1 MAFKEKI
8 GVRSVRLALTVLA
21 GSVLFSGQSMADEAI
36 QKVEITG
43 SSIKRIAV
51 EGALPVQRLSQE
63 AIAKSGATSVADLI
77 QALPA
82 MQGFT
87 IGAVAA
93 GSDSGGNTSASLHG
107 IGESYTLVLLN
118 GRRIAP
124 QGSGTTV
131 NLNAIPMSAVERV
144 EILTDGAS
152 ALYGSDAIAGVL
164 NFILKK
170 NQQGATLEATYSAP
184 EDKGGNAWN
193 TSVTYGFGDLD
204 EDRFNVLLSYRH
216 DEQSKLRATD
226 RNFADTSY
234 LKFNRGG
241 KNYIWDRTST
251 SASPAGATVAYK
263 TKNSTSTSFTPYLLQ
278 NKGNCPD
285 DSFVTTGNARACG
298 FDTGSTVEIVPQSK
312 RDSLFSK
319 ATYKLNDSLNAFAE
333 LAYSR
338 YDLTARIAANPIP
351 ISIAQTEKDPVTGVE
366 KLVFNNPSAYANY
379 VQPYLSPA
387 QQGDIKSVTANYRST
402 DFGLRA
408 SQTVTQTKH
417 MVVGVE
423 GELGAWNF
431 ESGLTWSQNSIDE
444 RYTGGYATNQGF
456 KDILANPDFDPFA
469 TTQKPSVQAQIAGAQ
484 FVGSVRTASTTMR
497 GIDTHGSREL
507 FSLPGGKASLGI
519 GGDYRTYIYEQS
531 PGSNATG
538 DDLYNFNTKA
548 AYDMSR
554 DTYGAFVE
562 LLAPLTKSFEMTV
575 GGRYDAVKAIDD
587 KLNKKTVGKKD
598 SANTYK
604 VSARWQPVQ
613 TVLIRGSYGT
623 GFKAPSMLDIAQPLV
638 NAGFT
643 AKKFDCPYPGM
654 PLCRAEATQYNAVS
668 QGNPELQSE
677 KSKQFTLGF
686 RVEPSA
692 AFSFG
697 ADLWDVKLS
706 NAVSEITEEQA
717 FADPVKYATSFT
729 QYIEPSTG
737 NTYYAFKKLSVNIG
751 KKEYRGIDWDL
762 SANHKFDFG
771 KLTAQL
777 SGTHMLHANYT
788 KAGSNNVFTSN
799 MNFFGDTNEV
809 TFRNLMKLTTTL
821 DTGRLSNTV
830 TVNYRNGYTDAAA
843 TVYDVA
849 AAKEVK
855 GFRLQVPSYTT
866 FDWQARF
873 AFDKQTTVRAGIK
886 NLFDRAPP
894 LSLRASSGHQVGF
907 DPRYADPMMRSFY
920 ITGNYKF

>member
-1 MAFKEKI
+1 
-8 GVRSVRLALTVLA
+8 
-21 GSVLFSGQSMADEAI
+21 MADEAI

-93 GSDSGGNTSASLHG
+93 GSNSGGNTSASLHG
-107 IGESYTLVLLN
+107 IGETYTLVLLN

-152 ALYGSDAIAGVL
+152 ALYGSDAIAGVV

-170 NQQGATLEATYSAP
+170 NQQGATLEATYGGP

-193 TSVTYGFGDLD
+193 TSVTYGFGDLE
-204 EDRFNVLLSYRH
+204 EDRFNVLISYRH
-216 DEQSKLRATD
+216 DEQSKLKATD
-226 RNFADTSY
+226 RKFADSSY
-234 LKFNRGG
+234 LKFARNG

-251 SASPAGATVAYK
+251 SAAPAGATVAYN
-263 TKNSTSTSFTPYLLQ
+263 TKDSASTAFTPYYLQ
-278 NKGNCPD
+278 NNKTCPD
-285 DSFVTTGNARACG
+285 GFDLTTSNPRACG

-312 RDSLFSK
+312 RDSLFTK
-319 ATYKLNDSLNAFAE
+319 ATYKLNDNLNAFAE
-333 LAYSR
+333 VAYSR
-338 YDLTARIAANPIP
+338 FDLTARIAANPIP
-351 ISIAQTEKDPVTGVE
+351 ISIAKD
-366 KLVFNNPSAYANY
+366 SALYNTY
-379 VQPYLSPA
+379 VSPYLTPA
-387 QQGDIKSVTANYRST
+387 QRADVKSVTANYRTT

-408 SQTVTQTKH
+408 SNTITETKH

-431 ESGLTWSQNSIDE
+431 ESGLTWSQNAIDE
-444 RYTGGYATNQGF
+444 RYTGGYAKNQAF
-456 KDILANPDFDPFA
+456 KDMIANPEFNPFA
-469 TTQKPSVQAQIAGAQ
+469 SKQSAAIQSQIAGAQ
-484 FVGSVRTASTTMR
+484 FVGSIRTASTTMR
-497 GIDTHGSREL
+497 GVDTHGSREL
-507 FSLPGGKASLGI
+507 FDLPGGKASLGI
-519 GGDYRTYIYEQS
+519 GGDYRTYRYEQS
-531 PGSNATG
+531 PDSNGTSK
-538 DDLYNFNTKA
+538 DIYNFNTSP
-548 AYDMSR
+548 AYDLSR

-587 KLNKKTVGKKD
+587 KLTNKTVGKKD

-623 GFKAPSMLDIAQPLV
+623 GFKAPSMLDLAQPLV
-638 NAGFT
+638 AAGFT
-643 AKKFDCPYPGM
+643 AKKFDCPYPGTQ
-654 PLCRAEATQYNAVS
+654 LCRAEATQYNAMS
-668 QGNPELQSE
+668 QGNPDLQSE

-697 ADLWDVKLS
+697 ADLWDVKLR

-737 NTYYAFKKLSVNIG
+737 NAYYAFKKLSVNIG

-788 KAGSNNVFTSN
+788 KAGSDNVYTSN

-849 AAKEVK
+849 AKKEEK

-873 AFDKQTTVRAGIK
+873 AFDKQTTIRAGIK

-894 LSLRASSGHQVGF
+894 LSLRSSSGHQIGF

>member
-170 NQQGATLEATYSAP
+170 NQQGATLEATYGAP

-226 RNFADTSY
+226 RNFAASSY
-234 LKFNRGG
+234 VPFSRNGN
-241 KNYIWDRTST
+241 NYIWDRTST
-251 SASPAGATVAYK
+251 SGSPAGATVAY
-263 TKNSTSTSFTPYLLQ
+263 NSGAPSTAFSPYLAK
-278 NKGNCPD
+278 NGNCPEGFD
-285 DSFVTTGNARACG
+285 ITTANARACG

-319 ATYKLNDSLNAFAE
+319 ATYKLNDNLNAFAE

-351 ISIAQTEKDPVTGVE
+351 IAIAKD
-366 KLVFNNPSAYANY
+366 SALYNTY
-379 VQPYLSPA
+379 VSPYLTPA
-387 QQGDIKSVTANYRST
+387 QRADVKSVTANYRST

-408 SQTVTQTKH
+408 SNTITETKH

-444 RYTGGYATNQGF
+444 RYTGGYQKSQEF
-456 KDILANPDFDPFA
+456 KNILANPDFNPFA
-469 TTQKPSVQAQIAGAQ
+469 ATQNPSVQAQVAGAQ

-497 GIDTHGSREL
+497 GVDTHGSREL
-507 FSLPGGKASLGI
+507 FDLPGGKASLGI
-519 GGDYRTYIYEQS
+519 GGDYRTYTYEQS

-538 DDLYNFNTKA
+538 DDIYNFNTKP

-575 GGRYDAVKAIDD
+575 GGRHDAVKAIDD
-587 KLNKKTVGKKD
+587 KLNNKTVGKKD

-623 GFKAPSMLDIAQPLV
+623 GFKAPSMLEIAQPLV

-643 AKKFDCPYPGM
+643 AKKFDCPYPGNA
-654 PLCRAEATQYNAVS
+654 LCRAEATQYNAVS
-668 QGNPELQSE
+668 QGNPDLQSE

-697 ADLWDVKLS
+697 ADLWDVKLR
-706 NAVSEITEEQA
+706 NAVSEVSEEQA
-717 FADPVKYATSFT
+717 FADPIKYASSFGT
-729 QYIEPSTG
+729 YVEPSTG
-737 NTYYAFKKLSVNIG
+737 IAYYAFKKLSVNIG

-762 SANHKFDFG
+762 SANHKFSFG

-788 KAGSNNVFTSN
+788 KAGSDNIYTSN

-843 TVYDVA
+843 TVYNLA
-849 AAKEVK
+849 TKKEEK
-855 GFRLQVPSYTT
+855 NFRLQVPSYTT

-873 AFDKQTTVRAGIK
+873 AFDKQTTIRAGIK

-894 LSLRASSGHQVGF
+894 LSLRASSGHQIGF

-920 ITGNYKF
+920 VTGNYKF

>member
-1 MAFKEKI
+1 
-8 GVRSVRLALTVLA
+8 
-21 GSVLFSGQSMADEAI
+21 MADEAI

-93 GSDSGGNTSASLHG
+93 GSNSGGNTSASLHG
-107 IGESYTLVLLN
+107 IGETYTLVLLN

-144 EILTDGAS
+144 EVLTDGAS
-152 ALYGSDAIAGVL
+152 ALYGSDAIAGVV

-184 EDKGGNAWN
+184 EAKGGNTWN

-204 EDRFNVLLSYRH
+204 EDRFNVLVSYRH

-226 RNFADTSY
+226 RTFADSSY
-234 LKFNRGG
+234 LKFARGG

-251 SASPAGATVAYK
+251 SAAPAGATVAYK
-263 TKNSTSTSFTPYLLQ
+263 TKDSVSTAFTPYLEMT
-278 NKGNCPD
+278 GECPTGFD
-285 DSFVTTGNARACG
+285 LTTSNARACG

-312 RDSLFSK
+312 RDSLFTK
-319 ATYKLNDSLNAFAE
+319 GTYKLNDNLNAFAE
-333 LAYSR
+333 VAYSR
-338 YDLTARIAANPIP
+338 FDLTARIAANPIP
-351 ISIAQTEKDPVTGVE
+351 ISIAKD
-366 KLVFNNPSAYANY
+366 SALYNTY
-379 VQPYLSPA
+379 VSPYLTPA
-387 QQGDIKSVTANYRST
+387 QRADVKSVTANYRTT

-408 SQTVTQTKH
+408 SNTITETKH

-456 KDILANPDFDPFA
+456 KDILANPDFNPFA
-469 TTQKPSVQAQIAGAQ
+469 TTQKPSVQSQIAGAQ
-484 FVGSVRTASTTMR
+484 FIGSIRTASTTMR
-497 GIDTHGSREL
+497 GVDTHGSREL
-507 FSLPGGKASLGI
+507 FDLPGGKASLGI
-519 GGDYRTYIYEQS
+519 GGDYRTYRYEQS
-531 PGSNATG
+531 PDSNGTSK
-538 DDLYNFNTKA
+538 DIYNFNTSP
-548 AYDMSR
+548 AYDLSR

-587 KLNKKTVGKKD
+587 KLHSKTVGKKD

-623 GFKAPSMLDIAQPLV
+623 GFKAPSMLDLAQPLV
-638 NAGFT
+638 TAGFT
-643 AKKFDCPYPGM
+643 AKKFDCPYPGTA
-654 PLCRAEATQYNAVS
+654 LCRAEATQYNAMS
-668 QGNPELQSE
+668 EGNPELQSE

-697 ADLWDVKLS
+697 ADLWDVKLR
-706 NAVSEITEEQA
+706 NAVSEITEAQA

-737 NTYYAFKKLSVNIG
+737 NPYYAFKKLSVNIG

-788 KAGSNNVFTSN
+788 KAGSDNIYTSN
-799 MNFFGDTNEV
+799 MDFFGDTNEV

-849 AAKEVK
+849 TKKEVK
-855 GFRLQVPSYTT
+855 DFRLQVPSYTT

-873 AFDKQTTVRAGIK
+873 AFDKQTTIRAGIK

-894 LSLRASSGHQVGF
+894 LSLRSSSGHQVGF

>member
-93 GSDSGGNTSASLHG
+93 GSNSGGNTSASLHG
-107 IGESYTLVLLN
+107 IGETYTLVLLN

-144 EILTDGAS
+144 EVLTDGAS
-152 ALYGSDAIAGVL
+152 ALYGSDAIAGVV

-170 NQQGATLEATYSAP
+170 NQQGATLEATYGGP

-204 EDRFNVLLSYRH
+204 EDRFNVLVSYRH
-216 DEQSKLRATD
+216 DEQSKLKATD
-226 RNFADTSY
+226 RTFADSSY
-234 LKFNRGG
+234 LKFARGG

-251 SASPAGATVAYK
+251 SAAPAGATVAYK
-263 TKNSTSTSFTPYLLQ
+263 TKDSVSTAFTPYLEMT
-278 NKGNCPD
+278 GDCPTGFD
-285 DSFVTTGNARACG
+285 LTTSNPRACG

-312 RDSLFSK
+312 RDSLFTK
-319 ATYKLNDSLNAFAE
+319 GTYKLNDNLNAFAE
-333 LAYSR
+333 VAYSR
-338 YDLTARIAANPIP
+338 FDLTARIAANPIP
-351 ISIAQTEKDPVTGVE
+351 ISIAKD
-366 KLVFNNPSAYANY
+366 SALYNTY
-379 VQPYLSPA
+379 VSPYLTPA
-387 QQGDIKSVTANYRST
+387 QRADVKSVTANYRTT

-408 SQTVTQTKH
+408 SNTITETKH

-444 RYTGGYATNQGF
+444 RYTGGYAKNQAF
-456 KDILANPDFDPFA
+456 KDIIGNPEFNPFA
-469 TTQKPSVQAQIAGAQ
+469 SKQSAAIQSKIAGAQ
-484 FVGSVRTASTTMR
+484 FTGSIRTASTTMR
-497 GIDTHGSREL
+497 GVDTHGSREL

-519 GGDYRTYIYEQS
+519 GGDYRTYRYEQS
-531 PGSNATG
+531 PDSNGTSK
-538 DDLYNFNTKA
+538 DIYNFNTSP
-548 AYDMSR
+548 AYDLSR

-587 KLNKKTVGKKD
+587 KLNSKTVGKKD

-623 GFKAPSMLDIAQPLV
+623 GFKAPSMLDLAQPLV
-638 NAGFT
+638 TAGFT
-643 AKKFDCPYPGM
+643 AKKFDCPYPGTA
-654 PLCRAEATQYNAVS
+654 LCRAEATQYNAMS
-668 QGNPELQSE
+668 EGNPELQSE

-697 ADLWDVKLS
+697 ADLWDVKLR
-706 NAVSEITEEQA
+706 NAVSEITEAQA

-729 QYIEPSTG
+729 QYVEPSTG

-799 MNFFGDTNEV
+799 MDFFGDTNEV

-849 AAKEVK
+849 TKKEVK
-855 GFRLQVPSYTT
+855 DFRLQVPSYTT

-873 AFDKQTTVRAGIK
+873 AFDKQTTIRAGIK

-894 LSLRASSGHQVGF
+894 LSLRSSSGPQVGF

>member
-63 AIAKSGATSVADLI
+63 AIARTGATTVADLV
-77 QALPA
+77 QSLPA

-93 GSDSGGNTSASLHG
+93 GSNSGGRTSASIHD

-124 QGSGTTV
+124 QGSGTSV

-170 NQQGATLEATYSAP
+170 NQQGATLEATYGGP

-226 RNFADTSY
+226 RKFAASSY
-234 LKFNRGG
+234 VPFSRNGN
-241 KNYIWDRTST
+241 NYLWDRTST
-251 SASPAGATVAYK
+251 SGSPAGATVAYK
-263 TKNSTSTSFTPYLLQ
+263 SGAPSTAFSPYLAK
-278 NKGNCPD
+278 NGNCPD
-285 DSFVTTGNARACG
+285 GFDVTTANARACG

-319 ATYKLNDSLNAFAE
+319 ATYKLNDNLNAFAE

-351 ISIAQTEKDPVTGVE
+351 IAISTK
-366 KLVFNNPSAYANY
+366 SALYGTY
-379 VQPYLSPA
+379 VSPYLTPA
-387 QQGDIKSVTANYRST
+387 QRNDVKSVTANYRST

-408 SQTVTQTKH
+408 SNTITETKH

-431 ESGLTWSQNSIDE
+431 ESGLTWSQNSINE
-444 RYTGGYATNQGF
+444 RYTGGYQKSQEF
-456 KDILANPDFDPFA
+456 KDILANPEFDPFA
-469 TTQKPSVQAQIAGAQ
+469 ATQKPSVQAQIAGAQ

-497 GIDTHGSREL
+497 GVDTHGSREL

-519 GGDYRTYIYEQS
+519 GGDYRTYTYEQS

-538 DDLYNFNTKA
+538 DDIYNFNTKA

-575 GGRYDAVKAIDD
+575 GGRHDAVKAIDD
-587 KLNKKTVGKKD
+587 KLNHKTVGKKD

-623 GFKAPSMLDIAQPLV
+623 GFKAPSMLEIAQPLV

-643 AKKFDCPYPGM
+643 AKKFDCPYPGS

-668 QGNPELQSE
+668 QGNPDLQSE

-686 RVEPSA
+686 RVEPSS

-697 ADLWDVKLS
+697 ADLWDVKLR
-706 NAVSEITEEQA
+706 NAVSEVSEEQA
-717 FADPVKYATSFT
+717 FADPVKYASSFGE
-729 QYIEPSTG
+729 YIEPSTG
-737 NTYYAFKKLSVNIG
+737 IAYYAFKKLSVNIG

-788 KAGSNNVFTSN
+788 KAGSDDIYTSN

-843 TVYDVA
+843 TVYNLA
-849 AAKEVK
+849 TKKEEK
-855 GFRLQVPSYTT
+855 NFRLQVPSYTT

>member
-107 IGESYTLVLLN
+107 IGETYTLVLLN

-170 NQQGATLEATYSAP
+170 NQQGATLEATYGGP

-226 RNFADTSY
+226 RTFAATSY
-234 LKFNRGG
+234 VPFSRNGN
-241 KNYIWDRTST
+241 NYIWDRTST

-263 TKNSTSTSFTPYLLQ
+263 SGAPSTAFSPYLAK
-278 NKGNCPD
+278 NGNCPEGFD
-285 DSFVTTGNARACG
+285 VTTANARACG

-319 ATYKLNDSLNAFAE
+319 ATYKLNDNLNAFAE

-351 ISIAQTEKDPVTGVE
+351 IAIAKD
-366 KLVFNNPSAYANY
+366 SALYNTY
-379 VQPYLSPA
+379 VSPYLTPA
-387 QQGDIKSVTANYRST
+387 QRADVKSVTANYRST

-408 SQTVTQTKH
+408 SNTITETKH

-444 RYTGGYATNQGF
+444 RYTGGYQKSQEF
-456 KDILANPDFDPFA
+456 KNILANPDFNPFA
-469 TTQKPSVQAQIAGAQ
+469 ATQKPSVQAQVAGAQ

-519 GGDYRTYIYEQS
+519 GGDYRTYTYEQS
-531 PGSNATG
+531 PGATG
-538 DDLYNFNTKA
+538 DDIYSFNTKP

-587 KLNKKTVGKKD
+587 KLNNKTVGKKD

-643 AKKFDCPYPGM
+643 AKKFDCPYPGNA
-654 PLCRAEATQYNAVS
+654 LCRAEATQYNAVS
-668 QGNPELQSE
+668 QGNPDLQSE

-686 RVEPSA
+686 RVEPSS

-697 ADLWDVKLS
+697 ADLWDVKLR
-706 NAVSEITEEQA
+706 NAVSEVSEEQA
-717 FADPVKYATSFT
+717 FADPVKYASSFGE
-729 QYIEPSTG
+729 YIEPSTG
-737 NTYYAFKKLSVNIG
+737 IAYYAFKKLSVNIG

-762 SANHKFDFG
+762 SANHKFSFG

-788 KAGSNNVFTSN
+788 KAGSDNVFTSN

-830 TVNYRNGYTDAAA
+830 TVNYRNGYTDAPA
-843 TVYDVA
+843 TVYNLA
-849 AAKEVK
+849 TQKEEK
-855 GFRLQVPSYTT
+855 NFRLQVPSYTT

-873 AFDKQTTVRAGIK
+873 AFDKQTTIRAGIK

-894 LSLRASSGHQVGF
+894 LSLRASSGHQIGF

-920 ITGNYKF
+920 VTGNYKF

>member
-93 GSDSGGNTSASLHG
+93 GSNSGGNTSASLHG
-107 IGESYTLVLLN
+107 IGETYTLVLLN

-144 EILTDGAS
+144 EVLTDGAS
-152 ALYGSDAIAGVL
+152 ALYGSDAIAGVV

-170 NQQGATLEATYSAP
+170 NQQGATLEATYGGP

-204 EDRFNVLLSYRH
+204 EDRFNVLVSYRH
-216 DEQSKLRATD
+216 DEQSKLKATD
-226 RNFADTSY
+226 RTFADSSY
-234 LKFNRGG
+234 LKFARGG

-251 SASPAGATVAYK
+251 SAAPAGATVAYK
-263 TKNSTSTSFTPYLLQ
+263 TKDSVSTAFTPYLEMT
-278 NKGNCPD
+278 GDCPPGFD
-285 DSFVTTGNARACG
+285 LTTSNPRACG

-312 RDSLFSK
+312 RDSLFTK
-319 ATYKLNDSLNAFAE
+319 GTYKLNDNLNAFAE
-333 LAYSR
+333 VAYSR
-338 YDLTARIAANPIP
+338 FDLTARIAANPIP
-351 ISIAQTEKDPVTGVE
+351 ISIAKD
-366 KLVFNNPSAYANY
+366 SALYNTY
-379 VQPYLSPA
+379 VSPYLTPA
-387 QQGDIKSVTANYRST
+387 QRADVKSVTANYRTT

-408 SQTVTQTKH
+408 SNTITETKH

-444 RYTGGYATNQGF
+444 RYTGGYAKNQAF
-456 KDILANPDFDPFA
+456 KDIIGNPEFNPFA
-469 TTQKPSVQAQIAGAQ
+469 SKQSAAIQSKIAGAQ
-484 FVGSVRTASTTMR
+484 FTGSIRTASTTMR
-497 GIDTHGSREL
+497 GVDTHGSREL

-519 GGDYRTYIYEQS
+519 GGDYRTYRYEQS
-531 PGSNATG
+531 PDSNGTSK
-538 DDLYNFNTKA
+538 DIYNFNTSP
-548 AYDMSR
+548 AYDLSR

-587 KLNKKTVGKKD
+587 KLNSKTVGKKD

-623 GFKAPSMLDIAQPLV
+623 GFKAPSMLDLAQPLV
-638 NAGFT
+638 TAGFT
-643 AKKFDCPYPGM
+643 AKKFDCPYPGTA
-654 PLCRAEATQYNAVS
+654 LCRAEATQYNAMS
-668 QGNPELQSE
+668 EGNPELQSE

-697 ADLWDVKLS
+697 ADLWDVKLR
-706 NAVSEITEEQA
+706 NAVSEITEAQA

-729 QYIEPSTG
+729 QYVEPSTG

-799 MNFFGDTNEV
+799 MDFFGDTNEV

-849 AAKEVK
+849 TKKEVK
-855 GFRLQVPSYTT
+855 DFRLQVPSYTT

-873 AFDKQTTVRAGIK
+873 AFDKQTTIRAGIK

-894 LSLRASSGHQVGF
+894 LSLRSSSGHQVGF

>member
-93 GSDSGGNTSASLHG
+93 GSNSGGNTSASLHG
-107 IGESYTLVLLN
+107 IGETYTLVLLN

-144 EILTDGAS
+144 EVLTDGAS
-152 ALYGSDAIAGVL
+152 ALYGSDAIAGVV

-184 EDKGGNAWN
+184 EAKGGNTWN

-204 EDRFNVLLSYRH
+204 EDRFNVLVSYRH

-226 RNFADTSY
+226 RTFADSSY
-234 LKFNRGG
+234 LKFARGG

-251 SASPAGATVAYK
+251 SAAPAGATVAYK
-263 TKNSTSTSFTPYLLQ
+263 TKDSVSTAFTPYLEMT
-278 NKGNCPD
+278 GECPTGFD
-285 DSFVTTGNARACG
+285 LTTSNARACG

-312 RDSLFSK
+312 RDSLFTK
-319 ATYKLNDSLNAFAE
+319 GTYKLNDNLNAFAE
-333 LAYSR
+333 VAYSR
-338 YDLTARIAANPIP
+338 FDLTARIAANPIP
-351 ISIAQTEKDPVTGVE
+351 ISIAKD
-366 KLVFNNPSAYANY
+366 SALYNTY
-379 VQPYLSPA
+379 VSPYLTPA
-387 QQGDIKSVTANYRST
+387 QRADVKSVTANYRTT

-408 SQTVTQTKH
+408 SNTITETKH

-456 KDILANPDFDPFA
+456 KDILANPDFNPFA
-469 TTQKPSVQAQIAGAQ
+469 TTQKPSVQSQIAGAQ
-484 FVGSVRTASTTMR
+484 FIGSIRTASTTMR
-497 GIDTHGSREL
+497 GVDTHGSREL
-507 FSLPGGKASLGI
+507 FDLPGGKASLGI
-519 GGDYRTYIYEQS
+519 GGDYRTYRYEQS
-531 PGSNATG
+531 PDSNGTSK
-538 DDLYNFNTKA
+538 DIYNFNTSP
-548 AYDMSR
+548 AYDLSR

-587 KLNKKTVGKKD
+587 KLNSKTVGKKD

-623 GFKAPSMLDIAQPLV
+623 GFKAPSMLDLAQPLV
-638 NAGFT
+638 TAGFT
-643 AKKFDCPYPGM
+643 AKKFDCPYPGTA
-654 PLCRAEATQYNAVS
+654 LCRAEATQYNAMS
-668 QGNPELQSE
+668 EGNPELQSE

-697 ADLWDVKLS
+697 ADLWDVKLR
-706 NAVSEITEEQA
+706 NAVSEITEAQA

-737 NTYYAFKKLSVNIG
+737 NPYYAFKKLSVNIG

-788 KAGSNNVFTSN
+788 KAGSDNIYTSN
-799 MNFFGDTNEV
+799 MDFFGDTNEV

-849 AAKEVK
+849 TKKEVK
-855 GFRLQVPSYTT
+855 DFRLQVPSYTT

-873 AFDKQTTVRAGIK
+873 AFDKQTTIRAGIK

-894 LSLRASSGHQVGF
+894 LSLRSSSGHQVGF

>member
-93 GSDSGGNTSASLHG
+93 GSNSGGNTSASLHG
-107 IGESYTLVLLN
+107 IGETYTLVLLN

-144 EILTDGAS
+144 EVLTDGAS
-152 ALYGSDAIAGVL
+152 ALYGSDAIAGVV

-184 EDKGGNAWN
+184 EDKGGNTWN

-204 EDRFNVLLSYRH
+204 EDRFNVLVSYRH

-226 RNFADTSY
+226 RTFADSSY
-234 LKFNRGG
+234 LKFARGG

-251 SASPAGATVAYK
+251 SAAPAGATVAYK
-263 TKNSTSTSFTPYLLQ
+263 TKDSVSTAFTPYLEMT
-278 NKGNCPD
+278 GECPTGFD
-285 DSFVTTGNARACG
+285 LTTSNARACG

-312 RDSLFSK
+312 RDSLFTK
-319 ATYKLNDSLNAFAE
+319 GTYKLNDNLNAFAE
-333 LAYSR
+333 VAYSR
-338 YDLTARIAANPIP
+338 FDLTARIAANPIP
-351 ISIAQTEKDPVTGVE
+351 ISIAKD
-366 KLVFNNPSAYANY
+366 SALYNTY
-379 VQPYLSPA
+379 VSPYLTPA
-387 QQGDIKSVTANYRST
+387 QRADVKSVTANYRTT

-408 SQTVTQTKH
+408 SNTITETKH

-456 KDILANPDFDPFA
+456 KDILANPDFNPFA
-469 TTQKPSVQAQIAGAQ
+469 TTQKPSVQSQIAGAQ
-484 FVGSVRTASTTMR
+484 FIGSIRTASTTMR
-497 GIDTHGSREL
+497 GVDTHGSREL
-507 FSLPGGKASLGI
+507 FDLPGGKASLGI
-519 GGDYRTYIYEQS
+519 GGDYRTYRYEQS
-531 PGSNATG
+531 PDSNGTSK
-538 DDLYNFNTKA
+538 DIYNFNTSP
-548 AYDMSR
+548 AYDLSR

-587 KLNKKTVGKKD
+587 KRNSKTVGKKD

-623 GFKAPSMLDIAQPLV
+623 GFKAPSMLDLAQPLV
-638 NAGFT
+638 TAGFT
-643 AKKFDCPYPGM
+643 AKKFDCPYPGTA
-654 PLCRAEATQYNAVS
+654 LCRAEATQYNAMS
-668 QGNPELQSE
+668 EGNPELQSE

-697 ADLWDVKLS
+697 ADLWDVKLR
-706 NAVSEITEEQA
+706 NAVSEITEAQA

-737 NTYYAFKKLSVNIG
+737 NPYYAFKKLSVNIG

-788 KAGSNNVFTSN
+788 KAGSDNIYTSN
-799 MNFFGDTNEV
+799 MDFFGDTNEV

-830 TVNYRNGYTDAAA
+830 TVNYRNGYTDATA

-849 AAKEVK
+849 TKKEVK
-855 GFRLQVPSYTT
+855 DFRLQVPSYTT

-873 AFDKQTTVRAGIK
+873 AFDKQTTIRAGIK

-894 LSLRASSGHQVGF
+894 LSLRSSSGHQVGF

>member
-1 MAFKEKI
+1 
-8 GVRSVRLALTVLA
+8 
-21 GSVLFSGQSMADEAI
+21 MADEAI

-184 EDKGGNAWN
+184 EAKGGNAWN
-193 TSVTYGFGDLD
+193 TSVTYGFGDLE

-216 DEQSKLRATD
+216 DEQSKLIATD
-226 RNFADTSY
+226 RKFADTSF

-241 KNYIWDRTST
+241 KNYIWDRTSP
-251 SASPAGATVAYK
+251 SASAAGATVAY
-263 TKNSTSTSFTPYLLQ
+263 NDNTSTSFTPYLKQ
-278 NKGNCPD
+278 NNGNCPD
-285 DSFVTTGNARACG
+285 NSYVTPKNRNSCG

-351 ISIAQTEKDPVTGVE
+351 ISIAQTVKNPVTNVDE
-366 KLVFNNPSAYANY
+366 LVFNNPAAYAKY

-387 QQGDIKSVTANYRST
+387 QQGNIKSVTANYRSS

-456 KDILANPDFDPFA
+456 NDILANPDFDAFA
-469 TTQKPSVQAQIAGAQ
+469 LNKKPSVQAQVAGAQ

-519 GGDYRTYIYEQS
+519 GGDYRTYRYEQS
-531 PGSNATG
+531 PGATS
-538 DDLYNFNTKA
+538 DDIYSFNTKA
-548 AYDMSR
+548 TYDMSR

-587 KLNKKTVGKKD
+587 KRNSKTVGKKD

-643 AKKFDCPYPGM
+643 AKAFDCPHPGNA
-654 PLCRAEATQYNAVS
+654 LCRGEPIQYNAVS
-668 QGNPELQSE
+668 EGNPELQSE

-686 RVEPSA
+686 RVEPSS

-697 ADLWDVKLS
+697 ADLWDVKLR

-717 FADPVKYATSFT
+717 FADPDKYAASFST
-729 QYIEPSTG
+729 YKEPTTG
-737 NTYYAFKKLSVNIG
+737 NVYYAFKKRSVNIG

-762 SANHKFDFG
+762 SANHKFSFG

-788 KAGSNNVFTSN
+788 KAGSDSVYTSN
-799 MNFFGDTNEV
+799 MDFFGDTNEV

-843 TVYDVA
+843 TVYNEDTK
-849 AAKEVK
+849 AKVED
-855 GFRLQVPSYTT
+855 FRLQVPSYTT

-873 AFDKQTTVRAGIK
+873 AFDKQTTIRAGIK

-907 DPRYADPMMRSFY
+907 DPRYADPMLRSFY

>member
-93 GSDSGGNTSASLHG
+93 GSNSGGNTSASLHG
-107 IGESYTLVLLN
+107 IGETYTLVLLN

-144 EILTDGAS
+144 EVLTDGAS
-152 ALYGSDAIAGVL
+152 ALYGSDAIAGVV

-184 EDKGGNAWN
+184 EDKGGDTWN

-204 EDRFNVLLSYRH
+204 EDRFNVLVSYRH

-226 RNFADTSY
+226 RTFADSSY
-234 LKFNRGG
+234 LKFARGG

-251 SASPAGATVAYK
+251 SAAPAGATVAYK
-263 TKNSTSTSFTPYLLQ
+263 TKDSVSTAFTPYLAMT
-278 NKGNCPD
+278 NECPTGFD
-285 DSFVTTGNARACG
+285 LTTSNTRACG

-312 RDSLFSK
+312 RDSLFTK
-319 ATYKLNDSLNAFAE
+319 GTYKLNDNLNAFAE
-333 LAYSR
+333 VAYSR
-338 YDLTARIAANPIP
+338 FDLTARIAANPIP
-351 ISIAQTEKDPVTGVE
+351 ISIAKD
-366 KLVFNNPSAYANY
+366 SALYNTY
-379 VQPYLSPA
+379 VSPYLTPA
-387 QQGDIKSVTANYRST
+387 QRADVKSITANYRTT

-408 SQTVTQTKH
+408 SNTITETKH
-417 MVVGVE
+417 MVLGVE

-456 KDILANPDFDPFA
+456 KDILANPDFNPFA
-469 TTQKPSVQAQIAGAQ
+469 TTQKPSVQSQIAGAQ
-484 FVGSVRTASTTMR
+484 FIGSIRTASTTMR
-497 GIDTHGSREL
+497 GVDTHGSREL
-507 FSLPGGKASLGI
+507 FDLPGGKASLGI
-519 GGDYRTYIYEQS
+519 GGDYRTYRYEQS
-531 PGSNATG
+531 PDSNGTSK
-538 DDLYNFNTKA
+538 DIYNFNTSP
-548 AYDMSR
+548 AYDLSR

-587 KLNKKTVGKKD
+587 KLNSKTVGKKD

-623 GFKAPSMLDIAQPLV
+623 GFKAPSMLDLAQPLV

-668 QGNPELQSE
+668 QGNPDLQSE

-697 ADLWDVKLS
+697 ADLWDVKLR
-706 NAVSEITEEQA
+706 NAVSEITEAQA
-717 FADPVKYATSFT
+717 FADPVKFATSFT

-788 KAGSNNVFTSN
+788 KAGSDNIYTSN
-799 MNFFGDTNEV
+799 MDFFGDTNEV

-849 AAKEVK
+849 TKKEVK
-855 GFRLQVPSYTT
+855 DFRLQVPSYTT

-873 AFDKQTTVRAGIK
+873 AFDKQTTIRAGIK

-894 LSLRASSGHQVGF
+894 LSLRSSSGHQVGF

>member
-1 MAFKEKI
+1 
-8 GVRSVRLALTVLA
+8 
-21 GSVLFSGQSMADEAI
+21 MADEAI

-170 NQQGATLEATYSAP
+170 NQQGATLEATYGGP

-226 RNFADTSY
+226 RDFAATS
-234 LKFNRGG
+234 FVPFSRNG
-241 KNYIWDRTST
+241 KNYTWDRTST
-251 SASPAGATVAYK
+251 SGSPAGATVAYK
-263 TKNSTSTSFTPYLLQ
+263 SGATSTAFSPYLAQ
-278 NKGNCPD
+278 NGKCPD
-285 DSFVTTGNARACG
+285 GFEVTTANARACG

-319 ATYKLNDSLNAFAE
+319 ATYKLNDNLNAFAE

-351 ISIAQTEKDPVTGVE
+351 IAIAKD
-366 KLVFNNPSAYANY
+366 SALYNTY
-379 VQPYLSPA
+379 VSPYLTPA
-387 QQGDIKSVTANYRST
+387 QRADVKSVTANYRST

-408 SQTVTQTKH
+408 SNTITETKH

-444 RYTGGYATNQGF
+444 RYTGGYQKSQEF
-456 KDILANPDFDPFA
+456 KNILANPDFNPFA
-469 TTQKPSVQAQIAGAQ
+469 ATQKPSVQAQVAGAQ

-497 GIDTHGSREL
+497 GVDTHGSREL

-519 GGDYRTYIYEQS
+519 GGDYRTYTYEQS

-538 DDLYNFNTKA
+538 DDIYNFNTKA

-575 GGRYDAVKAIDD
+575 GGRHDAVKAIDD
-587 KLNKKTVGKKD
+587 KLNNKTVGKKD

-623 GFKAPSMLDIAQPLV
+623 GFKAPSMLEIAQPLV

-643 AKKFDCPYPGM
+643 AKKFDCPYPGNA
-654 PLCRAEATQYNAVS
+654 LCRAEATQYNAVS
-668 QGNPELQSE
+668 QGNPDLQSE

-697 ADLWDVKLS
+697 ADLWDVKLR
-706 NAVSEITEEQA
+706 NAVSEVSEEQA
-717 FADPVKYATSFT
+717 FADPVKYASSFGE
-729 QYIEPSTG
+729 YIEPSTG
-737 NTYYAFKKLSVNIG
+737 IAYYAFKKLSVNIG

-762 SANHKFDFG
+762 SANHKFSFG

-788 KAGSNNVFTSN
+788 KAGSDNIYTSN

-873 AFDKQTTVRAGIK
+873 AFDKQTTIRAGIK

-894 LSLRASSGHQVGF
+894 LSLRASSGHQIGF

-920 ITGNYKF
+920 VTGNYKF

>member
-1 MAFKEKI
+1 
-8 GVRSVRLALTVLA
+8 
-21 GSVLFSGQSMADEAI
+21 MADEAI

-93 GSDSGGNTSASLHG
+93 GSNSGGNTSASLHG
-107 IGESYTLVLLN
+107 IGETYTLVLLN

-144 EILTDGAS
+144 EVLTDGAS
-152 ALYGSDAIAGVL
+152 ALYGSDAIAGVV

-184 EDKGGNAWN
+184 EDKGGNTWN

-204 EDRFNVLLSYRH
+204 EDRFNVLVSYRH

-226 RNFADTSY
+226 RTFADSSY
-234 LKFNRGG
+234 LKFARGG

-251 SASPAGATVAYK
+251 SAAPAGATVAYK
-263 TKNSTSTSFTPYLLQ
+263 TKDSVSTAFTPYLEMT
-278 NKGNCPD
+278 GECPTGFD
-285 DSFVTTGNARACG
+285 LTTSNARACG

-312 RDSLFSK
+312 RDSLFTK
-319 ATYKLNDSLNAFAE
+319 GTYKLNDNLNAFAE
-333 LAYSR
+333 VAYSR
-338 YDLTARIAANPIP
+338 FDLTARIAANPIP
-351 ISIAQTEKDPVTGVE
+351 ISIAKD
-366 KLVFNNPSAYANY
+366 SALYNTY
-379 VQPYLSPA
+379 VSPYLTPA
-387 QQGDIKSVTANYRST
+387 QRADVKSVTANYRTT

-408 SQTVTQTKH
+408 SNTITETKH

-456 KDILANPDFDPFA
+456 KDILANPDFNPFA
-469 TTQKPSVQAQIAGAQ
+469 TTQKPSVQSQIAGAQ
-484 FVGSVRTASTTMR
+484 FIGSIRTASTTMR
-497 GIDTHGSREL
+497 GVDTHGSREL
-507 FSLPGGKASLGI
+507 FDLPGGKASLGI
-519 GGDYRTYIYEQS
+519 GGDYRTYRYEQS
-531 PGSNATG
+531 PDSNGTSK
-538 DDLYNFNTKA
+538 DIYNFNTSP
-548 AYDMSR
+548 AYDLSR

-587 KLNKKTVGKKD
+587 KRNSKTVGKKD

-623 GFKAPSMLDIAQPLV
+623 GFKAPSMLDLAQPLV
-638 NAGFT
+638 TAGFT
-643 AKKFDCPYPGM
+643 AKKFDCPYPGTA
-654 PLCRAEATQYNAVS
+654 LCRAEATQYNAMS
-668 QGNPELQSE
+668 EGNPELQSE

-697 ADLWDVKLS
+697 ADLWDVKLR
-706 NAVSEITEEQA
+706 NAVSEITEAQA

-737 NTYYAFKKLSVNIG
+737 NPYYAFKKLSVNIG

-788 KAGSNNVFTSN
+788 KAGSDNIYTSN
-799 MNFFGDTNEV
+799 MDFFGDTNEV

-830 TVNYRNGYTDAAA
+830 TVNYRNGYTDATA

-849 AAKEVK
+849 TKKEVK
-855 GFRLQVPSYTT
+855 DFRLQVPSYTT

-873 AFDKQTTVRAGIK
+873 AFDKQTTIRAGIK

-894 LSLRASSGHQVGF
+894 LSLRSSSGHQVGF

>member
-170 NQQGATLEATYSAP
+170 NQQGATLEATYGGP

-216 DEQSKLRATD
+216 DEQSKLSATD
-226 RNFADTSY
+226 RKFAATSY
-234 LKFNRGG
+234 VPFSRNGN
-241 KNYIWDRTST
+241 NYVWDRTST
-251 SASPAGATVAYK
+251 SASPAGATVAY
-263 TKNSTSTSFTPYLLQ
+263 NSGAKSTAFTPYLAM
-278 NKGNCPD
+278 NGKCPE
-285 DSFVTTGNARACG
+285 DSYTTTSNARACG
-298 FDTGSTVEIVPQSK
+298 FDTGSTVEVVPQSK

-319 ATYKLNDSLNAFAE
+319 ATYKLNDNLNAFAE

-351 ISIAQTEKDPVTGVE
+351 ISIAKG
-366 KLVFNNPSAYANY
+366 SALYNTY
-379 VQPYLSPA
+379 VSPYLTPA
-387 QQGDIKSVTANYRST
+387 QRADVKSITANYRST

-408 SQTVTQTKH
+408 SNTITETKH

-444 RYTGGYATNQGF
+444 RYTGGYQKSQEF
-456 KDILANPDFDPFA
+456 KNILANPDFNPFA
-469 TTQKPSVQAQIAGAQ
+469 ATQKPSVQAQVAGAQ

-497 GIDTHGSREL
+497 GVDTHGSREL

-519 GGDYRTYIYEQS
+519 GGDYRTYTYEQS

-538 DDLYNFNTKA
+538 DDIYNFNTKA

-575 GGRYDAVKAIDD
+575 GGRHDAVKAIDD
-587 KLNKKTVGKKD
+587 KLNNKTVGKKD

-623 GFKAPSMLDIAQPLV
+623 GFKAPSMLEIAQPLV

-643 AKKFDCPYPGM
+643 AKKFDCPYPGS

-668 QGNPELQSE
+668 QGNPDLQSE

-686 RVEPSA
+686 RVEPSS

-697 ADLWDVKLS
+697 ADLWDVKLR
-706 NAVSEITEEQA
+706 NAVSEVSEEQA
-717 FADPVKYATSFT
+717 FADPVKYASSFGT
-729 QYIEPSTG
+729 YTEPSTG
-737 NTYYAFKKLSVNIG
+737 ITYYSFKKLSVNIG

-762 SANHKFDFG
+762 SANHKFSFG

-788 KAGSNNVFTSN
+788 KAGSDNIYTSN

-843 TVYDVA
+843 TVYNLA
-849 AAKEVK
+849 TQQEEKN
-855 GFRLQVPSYTT
+855 FRLQVPSYTT

-873 AFDKQTTVRAGIK
+873 AFDKQTTIRAGIK

>member
-93 GSDSGGNTSASLHG
+93 GSNSGGNTSASLHG
-107 IGESYTLVLLN
+107 IGETYTLVLLN

-152 ALYGSDAIAGVL
+152 ALYGSDAIAGVV

-170 NQQGATLEATYSAP
+170 NQQGATLEATYGGP

-193 TSVTYGFGDLD
+193 TSVTYGFGDLE
-204 EDRFNVLLSYRH
+204 EDRFNVLISYRH
-216 DEQSKLRATD
+216 DEQSKLKATD
-226 RNFADTSY
+226 RTFADSSY
-234 LKFNRGG
+234 LKFARNG
-241 KNYIWDRTST
+241 KNYLWDRTST
-251 SASPAGATVAYK
+251 SAAPAGATVAYNNPDSK
-263 TKNSTSTSFTPYLLQ
+263 STAFTPYLLM
-278 NKGNCPD
+278 NGGCPEN
-285 DSFVTTGNARACG
+285 SYKTTSNARACG

-312 RDSLFSK
+312 RDSLFTK
-319 ATYKLNDSLNAFAE
+319 GTYKLNDNLNAFAE
-333 LAYSR
+333 VAYSR
-338 YDLTARIAANPIP
+338 FDLTARIAANPIP
-351 ISIAQTEKDPVTGVE
+351 ISIAKD
-366 KLVFNNPSAYANY
+366 SALYNTY
-379 VQPYLSPA
+379 VSPYLTPA
-387 QQGDIKSVTANYRST
+387 QRADVKSVTANYRTT

-408 SQTVTQTKH
+408 SNTITETKH

-444 RYTGGYATNQGF
+444 RYTGGYAKNQAF
-456 KDILANPDFDPFA
+456 KDMIANPEFNPFA
-469 TTQKPSVQAQIAGAQ
+469 SKQSAAIQSQIASAQ
-484 FVGSVRTASTTMR
+484 FVGSIRTASTTMR
-497 GIDTHGSREL
+497 GVDTHGSREL
-507 FSLPGGKASLGI
+507 FDLPGGKASLGI
-519 GGDYRTYIYEQS
+519 GGDYRTYRYEQS
-531 PGSNATG
+531 PDSNGTSK
-538 DDLYNFNTKA
+538 DIYNFNTSP
-548 AYDMSR
+548 AYDLSR

-587 KLNKKTVGKKD
+587 KLTNKTIGKKD

-643 AKKFDCPYPGM
+643 AKKFDCPYPGTA
-654 PLCRAEATQYNAVS
+654 LCRAEATQYNAVS
-668 QGNPELQSE
+668 QGNPDLQSE

-697 ADLWDVKLS
+697 ADLWDVKLR

-771 KLTAQL
+771 KLTAQ
-777 SGTHMLHANYT
+777 
-788 KAGSNNVFTSN
+788 
-799 MNFFGDTNEV
+799 
-809 TFRNLMKLTTTL
+809 
-821 DTGRLSNTV
+821 
-830 TVNYRNGYTDAAA
+830 
-843 TVYDVA
+843 
-849 AAKEVK
+849 
-855 GFRLQVPSYTT
+855 
-866 FDWQARF
+866 
-873 AFDKQTTVRAGIK
+873 
-886 NLFDRAPP
+886 
-894 LSLRASSGHQVGF
+894 
-907 DPRYADPMMRSFY
+907 
-920 ITGNYKF
+920 

>member
-170 NQQGATLEATYSAP
+170 NQQAATLEATYGGP

-226 RNFADTSY
+226 RDFAATS
-234 LKFNRGG
+234 FVPFSRNG
-241 KNYIWDRTST
+241 KNYTWDRTST
-251 SASPAGATVAYK
+251 SGSPAGATVAYK
-263 TKNSTSTSFTPYLLQ
+263 SGATSTAFSPYLAQ
-278 NKGNCPD
+278 NGKCPD
-285 DSFVTTGNARACG
+285 GFEVTTANARACG

-319 ATYKLNDSLNAFAE
+319 ATYKLNDNLNAFAE

-351 ISIAQTEKDPVTGVE
+351 IAIAKD
-366 KLVFNNPSAYANY
+366 SALYNTY
-379 VQPYLSPA
+379 VSPYLTPA
-387 QQGDIKSVTANYRST
+387 QRADVKSVTANYRST

-408 SQTVTQTKH
+408 SNTITETKH

-444 RYTGGYATNQGF
+444 RYTGGYQKSQEF
-456 KDILANPDFDPFA
+456 KNILANPDFNPFA
-469 TTQKPSVQAQIAGAQ
+469 ATQKPSVQAQVAGAQ

-497 GIDTHGSREL
+497 GVDTHGSREL

-519 GGDYRTYIYEQS
+519 GGDYRTYTYEQS

-538 DDLYNFNTKA
+538 DDIYNFNTKA

-575 GGRYDAVKAIDD
+575 GGRHDAVKAIDD
-587 KLNKKTVGKKD
+587 KLNNKTVGKKD

-623 GFKAPSMLDIAQPLV
+623 GFKAPSMLEIAQPLV

-643 AKKFDCPYPGM
+643 AKKFDCPYPGNA
-654 PLCRAEATQYNAVS
+654 LCRAEATQYNAVS
-668 QGNPELQSE
+668 QGNPDLQSE

-697 ADLWDVKLS
+697 ADLWDVKLR

-717 FADPVKYATSFT
+717 FGDPVKYATSFDK
-729 QYIEPSTG
+729 YKEPSTG
-737 NTYYAFKKLSVNIG
+737 NTYYAFKKLSVNVG

-762 SANHKFDFG
+762 SANHKFSFG

-788 KAGSNNVFTSN
+788 KAGSDNIYTSN

-873 AFDKQTTVRAGIK
+873 AFDKQTTIRAGIK

-894 LSLRASSGHQVGF
+894 LSLRASSGHQIGF

-920 ITGNYKF
+920 VTGNYKF

>member
-170 NQQGATLEATYSAP
+170 NQQGATLEATYGGP

-226 RNFADTSY
+226 RDFAATS
-234 LKFNRGG
+234 FVPFSRNG
-241 KNYIWDRTST
+241 KNYTWDRTST
-251 SASPAGATVAYK
+251 SGSPAGATVAYK
-263 TKNSTSTSFTPYLLQ
+263 SGATSTAFSPYLAQ
-278 NKGNCPD
+278 NGKCPD
-285 DSFVTTGNARACG
+285 GFEVTTANARACG

-319 ATYKLNDSLNAFAE
+319 ATYKLNDNLNAFAE

-351 ISIAQTEKDPVTGVE
+351 IAIAKD
-366 KLVFNNPSAYANY
+366 SALYNTY
-379 VQPYLSPA
+379 VSPYLTPA
-387 QQGDIKSVTANYRST
+387 QRADVKSVTANYRST

-408 SQTVTQTKH
+408 SNTITETKH

-444 RYTGGYATNQGF
+444 RYTGGYQKSQEF
-456 KDILANPDFDPFA
+456 KNILANPDFNPFA
-469 TTQKPSVQAQIAGAQ
+469 ATQKPSVQAQVAGAQ

-497 GIDTHGSREL
+497 GVDTHGSREL

-519 GGDYRTYIYEQS
+519 GGDYRTYTYEQS

-538 DDLYNFNTKA
+538 DDIYNFNTKA

-575 GGRYDAVKAIDD
+575 GGRHDAVKAIDD
-587 KLNKKTVGKKD
+587 KLNNKTVGKKD

-623 GFKAPSMLDIAQPLV
+623 GFKAPSMLEIAQPLV

-643 AKKFDCPYPGM
+643 AKKFDCPYPGNA
-654 PLCRAEATQYNAVS
+654 LCRAEATQYNAVS
-668 QGNPELQSE
+668 QGNPDLQSE

-697 ADLWDVKLS
+697 ADLWDVKLR
-706 NAVSEITEEQA
+706 NAVSEVSEEQA
-717 FADPVKYATSFT
+717 FADPVKYASSFGE
-729 QYIEPSTG
+729 YIEPSTG
-737 NTYYAFKKLSVNIG
+737 IAYYAFKKLSVNIG

-762 SANHKFDFG
+762 SANHKFSFG

-788 KAGSNNVFTSN
+788 KAGSDNIYTSN

-873 AFDKQTTVRAGIK
+873 AFDKQTTIRAGIK

-894 LSLRASSGHQVGF
+894 LSLRASSGHQIGF

-920 ITGNYKF
+920 VTGNYKF

>member
-93 GSDSGGNTSASLHG
+93 GSNSGGNTSASLHG
-107 IGESYTLVLLN
+107 IGETYTLVLLN

-152 ALYGSDAIAGVL
+152 ALYGSDAIAGVV

-170 NQQGATLEATYSAP
+170 NQQGATLEATYGGP

-204 EDRFNVLLSYRH
+204 EDRFNVLISYRH
-216 DEQSKLRATD
+216 DEQSKLKATD
-226 RNFADTSY
+226 RTFAKKSF
-234 LKFNRGG
+234 LPFSRNG
-241 KNYIWDRTST
+241 KDYIWDRTST
-251 SASPAGATVAYK
+251 SAAPAGATVAYNNPDSK
-263 TKNSTSTSFTPYLLQ
+263 STAFTPYLLM
-278 NKGNCPD
+278 NDGCPEN
-285 DSFVTTGNARACG
+285 SYKTTSNARACG

-312 RDSLFSK
+312 RDSLFTK
-319 ATYKLNDSLNAFAE
+319 GTYKLNDNLNAFAE
-333 LAYSR
+333 VAYSR
-338 YDLTARIAANPIP
+338 FDLTARIAANPIP
-351 ISIAQTEKDPVTGVE
+351 ISIAKD
-366 KLVFNNPSAYANY
+366 SALYNTY
-379 VQPYLSPA
+379 VSPYLTPA
-387 QQGDIKSVTANYRST
+387 QRADVKSVTANYRTT

-408 SQTVTQTKH
+408 SNTITETKH

-444 RYTGGYATNQGF
+444 RYTGGYAKNQAF
-456 KDILANPDFDPFA
+456 KDMIANPEFNPFA
-469 TTQKPSVQAQIAGAQ
+469 SKQSAAIQSKIADAQ
-484 FVGSVRTASTTMR
+484 FIGSIRTASTTMR
-497 GIDTHGSREL
+497 GVDTHGSREL

-519 GGDYRTYIYEQS
+519 GGDYRTYRYEQS
-531 PGSNATG
+531 PDSNGTSK
-538 DDLYNFNTKA
+538 DIYNFNTSP
-548 AYDMSR
+548 AYDLSR

-587 KLNKKTVGKKD
+587 KLHSKTVGKKD

-643 AKKFDCPYPGM
+643 AKKFDCPYPGTA
-654 PLCRAEATQYNAVS
+654 LCRAEATQYNAVS
-668 QGNPELQSE
+668 QGNPDLQSE

-697 ADLWDVKLS
+697 ADLWDVKLR

-788 KAGSNNVFTSN
+788 KAGSDNVFTSN
-799 MNFFGDTNEV
+799 MDFFGDTNEV

-849 AAKEVK
+849 AKKEEK

-873 AFDKQTTVRAGIK
+873 AFDKQTTIRAGIK

-894 LSLRASSGHQVGF
+894 LSLRASSGHQIGF

>member
-21 GSVLFSGQSMADEAI
+21 GSMLFSGQSMADEAI

-170 NQQGATLEATYSAP
+170 NQQGATLEATYGGP

-226 RNFADTSY
+226 RKFAASS
-234 LKFNRGG
+234 FVPFSRNG

-251 SASPAGATVAYK
+251 SASPAGATVAY
-263 TKNSTSTSFTPYLLQ
+263 NSGAPSTAFSPYLAQ
-278 NKGNCPD
+278 HNGTACPD
-285 DSFVTTGNARACG
+285 GFEITTANPRACG

-319 ATYKLNDSLNAFAE
+319 ATYKLNDNLNAFAE

-351 ISIAQTEKDPVTGVE
+351 ISIAKD
-366 KLVFNNPSAYANY
+366 SALYNTY
-379 VQPYLSPA
+379 VSPYLTPA
-387 QQGDIKSVTANYRST
+387 QRADVKSVTANYRST

-408 SQTVTQTKH
+408 SNTITETKH
-417 MVVGVE
+417 VVLGVE

-444 RYTGGYATNQGF
+444 RYTGGYQKNQAF
-456 KDILANPDFDPFA
+456 KDILANPEFNPFA
-469 TTQKPSVQAQIAGAQ
+469 ATQKPSVQAQVAGAQ

-497 GIDTHGSREL
+497 GLDTHGSREL
-507 FSLPGGKASLGI
+507 FDLPGGKASLGI
-519 GGDYRTYIYEQS
+519 GGDYRTYTYEQS

-538 DDLYNFNTKA
+538 DDIYSFNTKA

-575 GGRYDAVKAIDD
+575 GGRHDAVKAIDD
-587 KLNKKTVGKKD
+587 KLNHKTVGKKD

-623 GFKAPSMLDIAQPLV
+623 GFKAPSMLEIAQPLV

-643 AKKFDCPYPGM
+643 AKKFDCPYPGS

-668 QGNPELQSE
+668 QGNPDLQSE

-697 ADLWDVKLS
+697 ADLWDVKLR
-706 NAVSEITEEQA
+706 NAVSEVSEEQA
-717 FADPVKYATSFT
+717 FADPIKYASSFGE
-729 QYIEPSTG
+729 YIEPSTG
-737 NTYYAFKKLSVNIG
+737 IKYYAFKKLSVNIG

-762 SANHKFDFG
+762 SANHKFSFG

-788 KAGSNNVFTSN
+788 KAGSDNIYTSN

-830 TVNYRNGYTDAAA
+830 TVNYRNGYTDAPA
-843 TVYDVA
+843 TVYNQETK
-849 AAKEVK
+849 KEEK
-855 GFRLQVPSYTT
+855 NFRLQVPSYTT

-873 AFDKQTTVRAGIK
+873 AFDKQTTIRAGIK

-894 LSLRASSGHQVGF
+894 LSLRASSGHQIGF

>member
-170 NQQGATLEATYSAP
+170 NQQGATLEATYGGP

-226 RNFADTSY
+226 RDFAATS
-234 LKFNRGG
+234 FVPFSRNG
-241 KNYIWDRTST
+241 KNYTWDRTST
-251 SASPAGATVAYK
+251 SGSPAGATVAYK
-263 TKNSTSTSFTPYLLQ
+263 SGAASTAFSPYLAQ
-278 NKGNCPD
+278 NGKCPD
-285 DSFVTTGNARACG
+285 GFEVTTANARACG

-319 ATYKLNDSLNAFAE
+319 ATYKLNDNLNAFAE

-351 ISIAQTEKDPVTGVE
+351 IAIAKD
-366 KLVFNNPSAYANY
+366 SALYNTY
-379 VQPYLSPA
+379 VSPYLTPA
-387 QQGDIKSVTANYRST
+387 QRADVKSVTANYRST

-408 SQTVTQTKH
+408 SNTITETKH

-444 RYTGGYATNQGF
+444 RYTGGYQKSQEF
-456 KDILANPDFDPFA
+456 KNILANPDFNPFA
-469 TTQKPSVQAQIAGAQ
+469 ATQKPSVQAQVAGAQ

-497 GIDTHGSREL
+497 GVDTHGSREL

-519 GGDYRTYIYEQS
+519 GGDYRTYTYEQS

-538 DDLYNFNTKA
+538 DDIYNFNTKA

-575 GGRYDAVKAIDD
+575 GGRHDAVKAIDD
-587 KLNKKTVGKKD
+587 KLNNKTVGKKD

-623 GFKAPSMLDIAQPLV
+623 GFKAPSMLEIAQPLV

-643 AKKFDCPYPGM
+643 AKKFDCPYPGNA
-654 PLCRAEATQYNAVS
+654 LCRAEATQYNAVS
-668 QGNPELQSE
+668 QGNPDLQSE

-697 ADLWDVKLS
+697 ADLWDVKLR
-706 NAVSEITEEQA
+706 NAVSEVSEEQA
-717 FADPVKYATSFT
+717 FADPVKYASSFGE
-729 QYIEPSTG
+729 YIEPSTG
-737 NTYYAFKKLSVNIG
+737 IAYYAFKKLSVNIG

-762 SANHKFDFG
+762 SANHKFSFG

-788 KAGSNNVFTSN
+788 KAGSDNIYTSN

-873 AFDKQTTVRAGIK
+873 AFDKQTTIRAGIK

-894 LSLRASSGHQVGF
+894 LSLRASSGHQIGF

-920 ITGNYKF
+920 VTGNYKF

>member
-51 EGALPVQRLSQE
+51 EGALPVQRLTQE

-93 GSDSGGNTSASLHG
+93 GSNSGGNTSASLHG
-107 IGESYTLVLLN
+107 IGETYTLVLLN

-144 EILTDGAS
+144 EVLTDGAS
-152 ALYGSDAIAGVL
+152 ALYGSDAIAGVV

-170 NQQGATLEATYSAP
+170 NQQGATLEATYGGP

-204 EDRFNVLLSYRH
+204 EDRFNVLVSYRH

-226 RNFADTSY
+226 RTFADSSY
-234 LKFNRGG
+234 LKFARGG

-251 SASPAGATVAYK
+251 SAAPAGATVAYK
-263 TKNSTSTSFTPYLLQ
+263 TKDSVSTAFTPYYLQ
-278 NKGNCPD
+278 NNKTCPD
-285 DSFVTTGNARACG
+285 GFDLTTSNARACG

-312 RDSLFSK
+312 RDSLFTK
-319 ATYKLNDSLNAFAE
+319 GTYKLNDNLNAFAE
-333 LAYSR
+333 VAYSR
-338 YDLTARIAANPIP
+338 FDLTARIAANPIP
-351 ISIAQTEKDPVTGVE
+351 ISIAKD
-366 KLVFNNPSAYANY
+366 SALYNTY
-379 VQPYLSPA
+379 VSPYLTPA
-387 QQGDIKSVTANYRST
+387 QRADVKSVTANYRTT

-408 SQTVTQTKH
+408 SNTITETKH
-417 MVVGVE
+417 MVLGVE

-444 RYTGGYATNQGF
+444 RYTSGYATNQGF
-456 KDILANPDFDPFA
+456 KDILANPDFNPFA
-469 TTQKPSVQAQIAGAQ
+469 TTQKPSVQSQIAGAQ
-484 FVGSVRTASTTMR
+484 FIGSIRTASTTMR

-519 GGDYRTYIYEQS
+519 GGDYRTYRYEQS
-531 PGSNATG
+531 PDSNGTSK
-538 DDLYNFNTKA
+538 DIYNFNTSP
-548 AYDMSR
+548 AYDLSR

-587 KLNKKTVGKKD
+587 KLNSKTVGKKD

-623 GFKAPSMLDIAQPLV
+623 GFKAPSMLDLAQPLV
-638 NAGFT
+638 TAGFT
-643 AKKFDCPYPGM
+643 AKKFDCPYPGTA
-654 PLCRAEATQYNAVS
+654 LCRAEATQYNAMS
-668 QGNPELQSE
+668 EGNPELQSE

-697 ADLWDVKLS
+697 ADLWDVKLR
-706 NAVSEITEEQA
+706 NAVSEITEAQA

-737 NTYYAFKKLSVNIG
+737 NPYYAFKKLSVNIG

-799 MNFFGDTNEV
+799 MDFFGDTNEV

-855 GFRLQVPSYTT
+855 DFRLQVPSYTT

-873 AFDKQTTVRAGIK
+873 AFDKQTTIRAGIK

-894 LSLRASSGHQVGF
+894 LSLRSSSGHQVGF

>member
-21 GSVLFSGQSMADEAI
+21 GSMLFSGQSMADEAI

-170 NQQGATLEATYSAP
+170 NQQGATLEATYGGP

-226 RNFADTSY
+226 RNFAASS
-234 LKFNRGG
+234 FVPFSRNGN
-241 KNYIWDRTST
+241 NYVWDRTST

-263 TKNSTSTSFTPYLLQ
+263 SGAPSTVFSPYLAQ
-278 NKGNCPD
+278 HNGTACPD
-285 DSFVTTGNARACG
+285 GFEITPSNTRACG

-319 ATYKLNDSLNAFAE
+319 ATYKLNDNLNAFAE

-351 ISIAQTEKDPVTGVE
+351 IAIAKD
-366 KLVFNNPSAYANY
+366 SALYNTY
-379 VQPYLSPA
+379 VSPYLTPA
-387 QQGDIKSVTANYRST
+387 QRADVKSVTANYRST

-408 SQTVTQTKH
+408 SNTITETKH
-417 MVVGVE
+417 VVLGVE

-444 RYTGGYATNQGF
+444 RYTGGYQKNQAF
-456 KDILANPDFDPFA
+456 KDILANPEFDPFA
-469 TTQKPSVQAQIAGAQ
+469 MTQKPSVQAQVAGAQ

-497 GIDTHGSREL
+497 AIDTHGSREL
-507 FSLPGGKASLGI
+507 FDLPGGKASLGI

-538 DDLYNFNTKA
+538 NDIYSFNTKA

-587 KLNKKTVGKKD
+587 KLNNKTVGKKD

-638 NAGFT
+638 NASFT
-643 AKKFDCPYPGM
+643 AKKFDCPYPGNA
-654 PLCRAEATQYNAVS
+654 LCRGEPTQYNAVS
-668 QGNPELQSE
+668 QGNPDLQSE

-697 ADLWDVKLS
+697 ADLWDVKLR
-706 NAVSEITEEQA
+706 NAVSEITEDQA
-717 FADPVKYATSFT
+717 FGDPIKYASSFT
-729 QYIEPSTG
+729 TYIEPSTG
-737 NTYYAFKKLSVNIG
+737 FQYYAFKKLSVNVG

-762 SANHKFDFG
+762 SANHKFSFG

-788 KAGSNNVFTSN
+788 KAGSDNVFTSN

-843 TVYDVA
+843 TVYNVDTH
-849 AAKEVK
+849 KEEK
-855 GFRLQVPSYTT
+855 NFRLQVPSYTT

-873 AFDKQTTVRAGIK
+873 VFDKQTTIRAGIK

-894 LSLRASSGHQVGF
+894 LSLRASSGHQIGF

>member
-93 GSDSGGNTSASLHG
+93 GSNSGGNTSASLHG
-107 IGESYTLVLLN
+107 IGETYTLVLLN

-152 ALYGSDAIAGVL
+152 ALYGSDAIAGVV

-170 NQQGATLEATYSAP
+170 NQQGATLEATYGGP

-193 TSVTYGFGDLD
+193 TSVTYGFGDLE
-204 EDRFNVLLSYRH
+204 EDRFNVLISYRH
-216 DEQSKLRATD
+216 DEQSKLKATD
-226 RNFADTSY
+226 RTFADSSY
-234 LKFNRGG
+234 LKFARNG
-241 KNYIWDRTST
+241 KNYLWDRTST
-251 SASPAGATVAYK
+251 SAAPAGATVAYNNPDSK
-263 TKNSTSTSFTPYLLQ
+263 STAFTPYLLM
-278 NKGNCPD
+278 NGGCPEN
-285 DSFVTTGNARACG
+285 SYKTTSNARACG

-312 RDSLFSK
+312 RDSLFTK
-319 ATYKLNDSLNAFAE
+319 GTYKLNDNLNAFAE
-333 LAYSR
+333 VAYSR
-338 YDLTARIAANPIP
+338 FDLTARIAANPIP
-351 ISIAQTEKDPVTGVE
+351 ISIAKD
-366 KLVFNNPSAYANY
+366 SALYNTY
-379 VQPYLSPA
+379 VSPYLTPA
-387 QQGDIKSVTANYRST
+387 QRADVKSVTANYRTT

-408 SQTVTQTKH
+408 SNTITETKH

-431 ESGLTWSQNSIDE
+431 ESGLTWSQNAIDE
-444 RYTGGYATNQGF
+444 RYTGGYAKNQAF
-456 KDILANPDFDPFA
+456 KDMIANPEFNPFA
-469 TTQKPSVQAQIAGAQ
+469 SKQSAAIQSQIAGAQ
-484 FVGSVRTASTTMR
+484 FVGSIRTASTTMR
-497 GIDTHGSREL
+497 GVDTHGSREL
-507 FSLPGGKASLGI
+507 FDLPGGKASLGI
-519 GGDYRTYIYEQS
+519 GGDYRTYRYEQS
-531 PGSNATG
+531 PDSNGTSK
-538 DDLYNFNTKA
+538 DIYNFNTSP
-548 AYDMSR
+548 AYDLSR

-587 KLNKKTVGKKD
+587 KLTNKTVGKKD

-643 AKKFDCPYPGM
+643 AKKFDCPYPGTA
-654 PLCRAEATQYNAVS
+654 LCRAEATQYNAVS
-668 QGNPELQSE
+668 QGNPDLQSE

-697 ADLWDVKLS
+697 ADLWDVKLR

-788 KAGSNNVFTSN
+788 KAGSDNIYTSN

-849 AAKEVK
+849 AQKEEK
-855 GFRLQVPSYTT
+855 NFRLQVPSYTT

-873 AFDKQTTVRAGIK
+873 AFDKQTTIRAGIK

-894 LSLRASSGHQVGF
+894 LSLRSSSGHQIGF

>member
-93 GSDSGGNTSASLHG
+93 GSNSGGNTSASLHG
-107 IGESYTLVLLN
+107 IGETYTLVLLN

-144 EILTDGAS
+144 EVLTDGAS
-152 ALYGSDAIAGVL
+152 ALYGSDAIAGVV

-170 NQQGATLEATYSAP
+170 NQQGATLEATYGGP

-204 EDRFNVLLSYRH
+204 EDRFNVLVSYRH
-216 DEQSKLRATD
+216 DEQSKLKATD
-226 RNFADTSY
+226 RTFADSSY
-234 LKFNRGG
+234 LKFARGG

-251 SASPAGATVAYK
+251 SAAPAGATVAYK
-263 TKNSTSTSFTPYLLQ
+263 TKDSVSTAFTPYLEMT
-278 NKGNCPD
+278 GDCPTGFD
-285 DSFVTTGNARACG
+285 LTTSNPRACG

-312 RDSLFSK
+312 RDSLFTK
-319 ATYKLNDSLNAFAE
+319 GTYKLNDNLNAFAE
-333 LAYSR
+333 VAYSR
-338 YDLTARIAANPIP
+338 FDLTARIAANPIP
-351 ISIAQTEKDPVTGVE
+351 ISIAKD
-366 KLVFNNPSAYANY
+366 SALYNTY
-379 VQPYLSPA
+379 VSPYLTPA
-387 QQGDIKSVTANYRST
+387 QRADVKSVTANYRTT

-408 SQTVTQTKH
+408 SNTITETKH

-444 RYTGGYATNQGF
+444 RYTGGYAKNQAF
-456 KDILANPDFDPFA
+456 KDIIGNPEFNPFA
-469 TTQKPSVQAQIAGAQ
+469 SKQSAAIQSKIAGAQ
-484 FVGSVRTASTTMR
+484 FTGSIRTASTTMR
-497 GIDTHGSREL
+497 GVDTHGSREL

-519 GGDYRTYIYEQS
+519 GGDYRTYRYEQS
-531 PGSNATG
+531 PDSNGTSK
-538 DDLYNFNTKA
+538 DIYNFNTSP
-548 AYDMSR
+548 AYDLSR

-587 KLNKKTVGKKD
+587 KLNSKTVGKKD

-623 GFKAPSMLDIAQPLV
+623 GFKAPSMLDLAQPLV
-638 NAGFT
+638 TAGFT
-643 AKKFDCPYPGM
+643 AKKFDCPYPGTA
-654 PLCRAEATQYNAVS
+654 LCRAEATQYNAMS
-668 QGNPELQSE
+668 EGNPELQSE

-697 ADLWDVKLS
+697 ADLWDVKLR
-706 NAVSEITEEQA
+706 NAVSEITEAQA

-729 QYIEPSTG
+729 QYVEPSTG

-799 MNFFGDTNEV
+799 MDFFGDTNEV

-849 AAKEVK
+849 TKKEVK
-855 GFRLQVPSYTT
+855 DFRLQVPSYTT

-873 AFDKQTTVRAGIK
+873 AFDKQTTIRAGIK

-894 LSLRASSGHQVGF
+894 LSLRSSSGHQVGF

>member
-93 GSDSGGNTSASLHG
+93 GSNSGGNTSASLHG
-107 IGESYTLVLLN
+107 IGETYTLVLLN

-152 ALYGSDAIAGVL
+152 ALYGSDAIAGVV

-170 NQQGATLEATYSAP
+170 NQQGATLEATYGGP

-193 TSVTYGFGDLD
+193 TSVTYGFGDLE
-204 EDRFNVLLSYRH
+204 EDRFNVLISYRH
-216 DEQSKLRATD
+216 DEQSKLKASD
-226 RNFADTSY
+226 RTFAQKSF
-234 LKFNRGG
+234 LPFSRNG
-241 KNYIWDRTST
+241 KDYIWDRTST
-251 SASPAGATVAYK
+251 SAAPAGATVAYNNPDSK
-263 TKNSTSTSFTPYLLQ
+263 STAFTPYLAMT
-278 NKGNCPD
+278 GGCPEN
-285 DSFVTTGNARACG
+285 SYKTTSNARACG

-312 RDSLFSK
+312 RDSLFTK
-319 ATYKLNDSLNAFAE
+319 GTYKLNDNLNAFAE
-333 LAYSR
+333 VAYSR
-338 YDLTARIAANPIP
+338 FDLTARIAANPIP
-351 ISIAQTEKDPVTGVE
+351 ISIAKD
-366 KLVFNNPSAYANY
+366 SALYNTY
-379 VQPYLSPA
+379 VSPYLTPA
-387 QQGDIKSVTANYRST
+387 QRADVKSVTANYRTT

-408 SQTVTQTKH
+408 SNTITETKH

-444 RYTGGYATNQGF
+444 RYTGGYAKNQAF
-456 KDILANPDFDPFA
+456 KDMIANPEFNPFA
-469 TTQKPSVQAQIAGAQ
+469 SKQSAAIESQIAGAQ
-484 FVGSVRTASTTMR
+484 FVGSIRTASTTMR
-497 GIDTHGSREL
+497 GVDTHGSREL
-507 FSLPGGKASLGI
+507 FDLPGGKASLGI
-519 GGDYRTYIYEQS
+519 GGDYRTYRYEQS
-531 PGSNATG
+531 PDSNGTSK
-538 DDLYNFNTKA
+538 DIYNFNTSP
-548 AYDMSR
+548 AYDLSR

-575 GGRYDAVKAIDD
+575 GGRHDAVKAIDD
-587 KLNKKTVGKKD
+587 KLNSKTVGKKD

-668 QGNPELQSE
+668 QGNPDLQSE

-697 ADLWDVKLS
+697 ADLWDVKLR

-717 FADPVKYATSFT
+717 FADPIKYATSFST
-729 QYIEPSTG
+729 YKEPSTG

-799 MNFFGDTNEV
+799 MDFFGDTNEV

-849 AAKEVK
+849 AKKEEK

-873 AFDKQTTVRAGIK
+873 AFDKQTTIRAGIK

-894 LSLRASSGHQVGF
+894 LSLRASSGHQIGF

>member
-170 NQQGATLEATYSAP
+170 NQQGATLEATYGGP

-216 DEQSKLRATD
+216 DEQSKLSATD
-226 RNFADTSY
+226 RKFAATSY
-234 LKFNRGG
+234 VPFSRNGN
-241 KNYIWDRTST
+241 NYVWDRTST

-263 TKNSTSTSFTPYLLQ
+263 SGAASTAFTPYLAM
-278 NKGNCPD
+278 NGKCPE
-285 DSFVTTGNARACG
+285 DSYKTTSNARACG
-298 FDTGSTVEIVPQSK
+298 FDTGSTVEVVPQSK

-319 ATYKLNDSLNAFAE
+319 ATYKLNDNLNAFAE

-351 ISIAQTEKDPVTGVE
+351 ISIAKD
-366 KLVFNNPSAYANY
+366 SALYNTY
-379 VQPYLSPA
+379 VSPYLTPA
-387 QQGDIKSVTANYRST
+387 QRADVKSVTANYRST

-408 SQTVTQTKH
+408 SQTITETKH
-417 MVVGVE
+417 MVLGVE

-444 RYTGGYATNQGF
+444 RYTGGYQKSQAF
-456 KDILANPDFDPFA
+456 KNILANPEFDPFA
-469 TTQKPSVQAQIAGAQ
+469 VTQKPSVQAQIAGAQ

-497 GIDTHGSREL
+497 GVDTHGSREL

-519 GGDYRTYIYEQS
+519 GGDYRTYTYEQS

-538 DDLYNFNTKA
+538 DDIYNFNTKA

-562 LLAPLTKSFEMTV
+562 LLAPLAKSFEMTV

-587 KLNKKTVGKKD
+587 KLNNKTVGKKD

-623 GFKAPSMLDIAQPLV
+623 GFKAPSMLEIAQPLV

-643 AKKFDCPYPGM
+643 AKKFDCPYPGNA
-654 PLCRAEATQYNAVS
+654 LCRAEATQYNAVS
-668 QGNPELQSE
+668 QGNPDLQSE

-686 RVEPSA
+686 RVEPSS

-697 ADLWDVKLS
+697 ADLWDVKLR
-706 NAVSEITEEQA
+706 NAVSEVSEEQA
-717 FADPVKYATSFT
+717 FADPIKYASSFGT
-729 QYIEPSTG
+729 YTEPSTG
-737 NTYYAFKKLSVNIG
+737 ITYYSFKKLSVNIG

-788 KAGSNNVFTSN
+788 KAGSDNVYTSN

-843 TVYDVA
+843 TVYNLGTQ
-849 AAKEVK
+849 KEEK
-855 GFRLQVPSYTT
+855 NFRLQVPSYTT

-873 AFDKQTTVRAGIK
+873 AFDKQTTIRAGIK

>member
-8 GVRSVRLALTVLA
+8 GVRNVRLALTVLA
-21 GSVLFSGQSMADEAI
+21 GSVLLTGQAMAQEQEVI

-93 GSDSGGNTSASLHG
+93 GSNSGGNTSASLHG
-107 IGESYTLVLLN
+107 IGETYTLVLLN

-170 NQQGATLEATYSAP
+170 NVQGVTLEATYGGP
-184 EDKGGNAWN
+184 EDKGGSAWN
-193 TSVTYGFGDLD
+193 TNVTAGFGDLD
-204 EDRFNVLLSYRH
+204 EDRYNVLISYRH
-216 DEQSKLRATD
+216 DEQEKLRATD
-226 RNFADTSY
+226 RSFADTSY
-234 LKFNRGG
+234 LKFKRNGN
-241 KNYIWDRTST
+241 NYIWDRTST
-251 SASPAGATVAYK
+251 SASPAGATVAYNNV
-263 TKNSTSTSFTPYLLQ
+263 NSASSAFSPYLLK
-278 NKGNCPD
+278 NGACPT
-285 DSFVTTGNARACG
+285 DSYVTTSNARACG

-312 RDSLFSK
+312 RDSIFSRG
-319 ATYKLNDSLNAFAE
+319 TYKLNDNMNAFAE
-333 LAYSR
+333 VAYSR
-338 YDLTARIAANPIP
+338 YDLTARIAANPVP
-351 ISIAQTEKDPVTGVE
+351 ISIAR
-366 KLVFNNPSAYANY
+366 NSALYNTY
-379 VQPYLSPA
+379 VSPYLTPA
-387 QQGDIKSVTANYRST
+387 QRADVKSVTANYRTT

-408 SQTVTQTKH
+408 SNTITETKH
-417 MVVGVE
+417 VVLGME
-423 GELGAWNF
+423 GEIGAWNF
-431 ESGLTWSQNSIDE
+431 ESGLTWSQNAIDE
-444 RYTGGYATNQGF
+444 RYTGGYAKNQAF
-456 KDILANPDFDPFA
+456 KDIIANPEFNPFA
-469 TTQKPSVQAQIAGAQ
+469 VTQSASVQSQIANAQ
-484 FVGSVRTASTTMR
+484 FVGSIRTASTTMR
-497 GIDTHGSREL
+497 GVDTHGSREL
-507 FSLPGGKASLGI
+507 FDLPGGKASVGV
-519 GGDYRTYIYEQS
+519 GGDYRTYRYEQS
-531 PGSNATG
+531 PSSGATSA
-538 DDLYNFNTKA
+538 DIYNFNTSP
-548 AYDMSR
+548 AYDLSR

-562 LLAPLTKSFEMTV
+562 LLAPLTKSFEMTA
-575 GGRYDAVKAIDD
+575 GGRYDAVKAIDN
-587 KLNKKTVGKKD
+587 KLTNQTIGSKD

-643 AKKFDCPYPGM
+643 AKKFDCPYPGTA
-654 PLCRAEATQYNAVS
+654 LCRSEATQYNEVS
-668 QGNPELQSE
+668 QGNPDLKSE

-686 RVEPSA
+686 RIEPSA

-697 ADLWDVKLS
+697 ADLWDVKLT

-729 QYIEPSTG
+729 TYTEPSTG
-737 NTYYAFKKLSVNIG
+737 NTYYAFKSLQVNIG
-751 KKEYRGIDWDL
+751 KKEYRGIDWDM

-788 KAGSNNVFTSN
+788 VPGSDNVYTSN
-799 MNFFGDTNEV
+799 MNFFGSTNEV
-809 TFRNLMKLTTTL
+809 TFRNLIKLTTTL
-821 DTGRLSNTV
+821 DTGRLSNTM

-843 TVYDVA
+843 SVRNVDTG
-849 AAKEVK
+849 KNETL
-855 GFRLQVPSYTT
+855 RLEVPSYTT
-866 FDWQARF
+866 VDWQARF
-873 AFDKQTTVRAGIK
+873 AFDKQTTIRAGIK

-894 LSLRASSGHQVGF
+894 LSLRASSGHQIGF

>member
-107 IGESYTLVLLN
+107 IGETYTLVLLN

-170 NQQGATLEATYSAP
+170 NQQGATLEATYGGP

-226 RNFADTSY
+226 RTFAATSY
-234 LKFNRGG
+234 VPFSRNGN
-241 KNYIWDRTST
+241 NYIWDRTST

-263 TKNSTSTSFTPYLLQ
+263 SGAPSTAFSPYLAKNGQ
-278 NKGNCPD
+278 CPEGFD
-285 DSFVTTGNARACG
+285 ITTSNARACG

-319 ATYKLNDSLNAFAE
+319 ATYKLNDNLNAFAE

-351 ISIAQTEKDPVTGVE
+351 IAIAKD
-366 KLVFNNPSAYANY
+366 SALYNTY
-379 VQPYLSPA
+379 VSPYLTPA
-387 QQGDIKSVTANYRST
+387 QRADVKSVTANYRSS

-408 SQTVTQTKH
+408 SNTITETKH

-444 RYTGGYATNQGF
+444 RYTGGYQKSQEF
-456 KDILANPDFDPFA
+456 KNILANPDFNPFA
-469 TTQKPSVQAQIAGAQ
+469 ATQKPSVQAQVAGAQ

-519 GGDYRTYIYEQS
+519 GGDYRTYTYEQS
-531 PGSNATG
+531 PGATG
-538 DDLYNFNTKA
+538 DDIYSFNTKP

-587 KLNKKTVGKKD
+587 KLNNKTVGKKD

-643 AKKFDCPYPGM
+643 AKKFDCPYPGNA
-654 PLCRAEATQYNAVS
+654 LCRAEATQYNAVS
-668 QGNPELQSE
+668 QGNPDLQSE

-686 RVEPSA
+686 RVEPSS

-697 ADLWDVKLS
+697 ADLWDVKLR
-706 NAVSEITEEQA
+706 NAVSEVSEEQA
-717 FADPVKYATSFT
+717 FADPVKYASSFGE
-729 QYIEPSTG
+729 YIEPSTG
-737 NTYYAFKKLSVNIG
+737 IAYYAFKKLSVNIG

-762 SANHKFDFG
+762 SANHKFSFG

-788 KAGSNNVFTSN
+788 KAGSDNVFTSN

-830 TVNYRNGYTDAAA
+830 TVNYRNGYTDAPA
-843 TVYDVA
+843 TVYNLA
-849 AAKEVK
+849 TQKEEK
-855 GFRLQVPSYTT
+855 NFRLQVPSYTT

-873 AFDKQTTVRAGIK
+873 AFDKQTTIRAGIK

-894 LSLRASSGHQVGF
+894 LSLRASSGHQIGF

-920 ITGNYKF
+920 VTGNYKF

>member
-170 NQQGATLEATYSAP
+170 NQQGATLEATYGGP
-184 EDKGGNAWN
+184 EDKGGSAWN

-204 EDRFNVLLSYRH
+204 EDRFNVLVSYRH
-216 DEQSKLRATD
+216 DEQSKLVATD
-226 RNFADTSY
+226 RTFANTSH
-234 LKFNRGG
+234 LKFARNG

-251 SASPAGATVAYK
+251 SASPAGATVAYN
-263 TKNSTSTSFTPYLLQ
+263 NSTTSTAFTPYLRQ
-278 NKGNCPD
+278 NQGNCPD
-285 DSFVTTGNARACG
+285 NSYVTTSNKNACG

-319 ATYKLNDSLNAFAE
+319 ATYKLNDNLNAFAE

-366 KLVFNNPSAYANY
+366 KLVFKNPSAYANY

-387 QQGDIKSVTANYRST
+387 QQADIKSVTANYRST

-408 SQTVTQTKH
+408 SQTITQTKH

-444 RYTGGYATNQGF
+444 RYTSGYQKNQAF
-456 KDILANPDFDPFA
+456 KDILANPDFNPFA
-469 TTQKPSVQAQIAGAQ
+469 TTQKPSVQTQVAGAQ

-497 GIDTHGSREL
+497 GVDTHGSREL

-519 GGDYRTYIYEQS
+519 GGDYRTYRYEQS
-531 PGSNATG
+531 PGATG
-538 DDLYNFNTKA
+538 DDIYSFNTKA

-562 LLAPLTKSFEMTV
+562 LLAPLAKSFEMTV

-587 KLNKKTVGKKD
+587 KLNNKTIGKKD

-613 TVLIRGSYGT
+613 TLLIRGSYGT
-623 GFKAPSMLDIAQPLV
+623 GFKAPSMLEIAQPLV

-643 AKKFDCPYPGM
+643 AKKFDCPTPGS
-654 PLCRAEATQYNAVS
+654 PLCRGETTQYNAVS

-717 FADPVKYATSFT
+717 FADPVKYATSFST
-729 QYIEPSTG
+729 YKEPSTG

-873 AFDKQTTVRAGIK
+873 AFDKQTTIRAGIK